1 MDAFNR
7 MEDKAQKMLDEATA
21 MAELNSEPIDKAK
34 ALEEKY
40 ASKSSFSVEE
50 ELNRMKR
57 NRKVQQPILTLLK
70 TAH

>member
-1 MDAFNR
+1 
-7 MEDKAQKMLDEATA
+7 MLDEAAA

-50 ELNRMKR
+50 ELNRMKSELE
-57 NRKVQQPILTLLK
+57 K
-70 TAH
+70 